1 MIQLRKTLAIA
12 IGACISQFTWAAT
25 PHSVDVMVVYSAQ
38 AQDQYASIGEEIQQK
53 IADYVAF
60 TNQAFINS
68 KVDIQLNLVH
78 SEAIPNAT
86 LSVDNQGISDSLAS
100 LQQSRYVRELRG
112 RYQADLVMMLYD
124 QNDPASATCGV
135 TAPGVLLANKG
146 IFSINNI
153 DNAYGLVDVNPNCAI
168 SLSGENITE
177 YHFAHEL
184 GHLFGLGHGL
194 PTEQKEFVTNQAML
208 DALFQMLGSAGFY
221 SSRPALPFATIST
234 LEEAV
239 EAQVYPLQYAFALGY
254 GGAATRDVSTIMA
267 YPQDHRYAPWVPY
280 FSTPDVKACEYG
292 ITPCQESEK
301 VAIGGNLGNGL
312 QANNALALNLAA
324 EQVANFCQ
332 NDQQLAGAKGTPM
345 QFAVGA
351 PKAGWHLDNL
361 EIDFSDKKPGAVY
374 SWIEGEDELSVVEV
388 DINGELTNVLQVE
401 NAANLPTAGVN
412 LTCDLKPGDVY
423 RLQAKVKGLEDGA
436 ATLWLYYETLSGAKE
451 WFEVSRQTVTASD
464 WTTLEAAV
472 QMPDDLTHVQAV
484 IYGVDQAKGF
494 MLESLEVSEDRAL

>member
-12 IGACISQFTWAAT
+12 VGSCLSQFTWAAPT
-25 PHSVDVMVVYSAQ
+25 HSVDVMVVYSAQ
-38 AQDQYASIGEEIQQK
+38 AQDEYISNGEEIQQK

-60 TNQAFINS
+60 TNQAFVNS

-78 SEAIPNAT
+78 SEVISDAT
-86 LSVDNQGISDSLAS
+86 LSVDNQDISDSLAS
-100 LQQSRYVRELRG
+100 LQQNRYVRELRG

-124 QNDPASATCGV
+124 QNNTRSDTCGV

-146 IFSINNI
+146 VFSVSNI
-153 DNAYGLVDVNPNCAI
+153 DSAYGLIDVDPSCAI
-168 SLSGENITE
+168 DNNGDSITP

-194 PTEQKEFVTNQAML
+194 PTEQTEFVSIQTRLEEIFQAL
-208 DALFQMLGSAGFY
+208 DGEGFY
-221 SSRPALPFATIST
+221 NNRPALPFATLST

-239 EAQVYPLQYAFALGY
+239 EAQVYPLQHAFAFGY
-254 GGAATRDVSTIMA
+254 GGPTNSEVSTIMA
-267 YPQDHRYAPWVPY
+267 YPHDHDYAPWVPY
-280 FSTPDVKACEYG
+280 FSTPDVKACRNG
-292 ITPCQESEK
+292 GATCQESEK

-324 EQVANFCQ
+324 QQVANFCK
-332 NDQQLAGAKGTPM
+332 NDLQLAGAKGTPM

-361 EIDFSDKKPGAVY
+361 EIDFSDNKPGAVY
-374 SWIEGEDELSVVEV
+374 PWIEGEDELSVVEV
-388 DINGELTNVLQVE
+388 DINGKLTNVLQVE

-423 RLQAKVKGLEDGA
+423 QLKAKVKGLEDGA

-494 MLESLEVSEDRAL
+494 MLKSLEVSEDRAL